1 MVEMM
6 VDHLSGLFDPE
17 DGHAL
22 IPECFGTIDAEEYD
36 VALEQTSCNLG
47 KSLRLVRQDNRI
59 SLKQLI
65 VVVAEHPDFSKGIN
79 SKLTENQRHD
89 NLGSDNDLLPNDNEN

>member
-79 SKLTENQRHD
+79 SKLTEN
-89 NLGSDNDLLPNDNEN
+89 